1 LKVAVIGSGI
11 GGLASAIRLKVKG
24 FDVDVFETNSFP
36 GGKLSEFNI
45 GGYRFDA
52 GPSLF
57 TMPENVLELF
67 ILAGKTPDDY
77 FQYQG
82 VDIACRYFFADGLK
96 LIAWADK
103 QRFAAECEQVL
114 GVPQK
119 VVLDFLAHSHKI
131 YNITAHLFMEQSLHK
146 LKTYLNPSTL
156 VSFLQIF
163 ELELHKTMNQANEDR
178 LKHPKLV
185 QLFNRY
191 ATYNGSNPYSAPGVL
206 NIIPNLEYNIG
217 TFFPRG
223 GMISITNSLFRL
235 AKELGVNFYFN
246 TRVDRIITEKSKVS
260 GIEISGEIQIY
271 DKVVSNMD
279 IVPTYQKLLAHLPAP
294 KKTIQQERSSS
305 AIIFYWGIK
314 KEFNNLGLHN
324 IFFSDDYREEFK
336 KMFDEGTMYEDP
348 TVYVH
353 ISSVMEPADAP
364 EGGMNWFVLV
374 NAPHDRGQN
383 WDELISLTRKRIIK
397 KLNTLLG
404 EDIEPLIEVEDL
416 LEPRTIESRTASYK
430 GSLYGASSNGMMA
443 SFIRHPNFSQKI
455 KGLYFC
461 GGSVHPGGGIP
472 LCLLSGKIVADLI
485 K

>member
-1 LKVAVIGSGI
+1 MKVAVIGSGI
-11 GGLASAIRLKVKG
+11 GGLATAIRLRVKG
-24 FDVDVFETNSFP
+24 NDVDVFENNSFP
-36 GGKLSEFNI
+36 GGKLSEFKI
-45 GGYRFDA
+45 GDYRFDA

-67 ILAGKTPDDY
+67 RIAGKKPEDY
-77 FQYQG
+77 FQY
-82 VDIACRYFFADGLK
+82 VAVEVACRYFFADGLK
-96 LIAWADK
+96 LTAWADK
-103 QRFAAECEQVL
+103 QKFASECEQSL
-114 GVPQK
+114 GVPAK

-146 LKTYLNPSTL
+146 LKTYLHPSTL
-156 VSFLQIF
+156 VSFAQIF
-163 ELELHKTMNQANEDR
+163 ELELHKTMNQANVDR

-191 ATYNGSNPYSAPGVL
+191 ATYNGSNPYTAPGVL
-206 NIIPNLEYNIG
+206 NVIPNLEYNIG
-217 TFFPRG
+217 TFFPLG
-223 GMISITNSLFRL
+223 GMISITNSVYRL
-235 AKELGVNFYFN
+235 AQEIGVKFHFN
-246 TRVDRIITEKSKVS
+246 TRVDKIITEKNKVS
-260 GIEISGEIQIY
+260 GIEISGVIKKYE
-271 DKVVSNMD
+271 KVVSNMD
-279 IVPTYQKLLAHLPAP
+279 IVPTYQKLLAHLPPP
-294 KKTIQQERSSS
+294 KKTISQERSSS

-314 KEFNNLGLHN
+314 KKFNNLGLHN
-324 IFFSDDYREEFK
+324 IFFSDNYQEEFK
-336 KMFDEGTMYEDP
+336 KMFNEGDMYEDP

-353 ISSVMEPADAP
+353 ISSVMEPSDAP
-364 EGGMNWFVLV
+364 EYGMNWFVLV
-374 NAPHDRGQN
+374 NAPFDSGQN
-383 WDELISLTRKRIIK
+383 WDELIALTRKRIIK
-397 KLNTLLG
+397 KLNSLLD

>member
-1 LKVAVIGSGI
+1 LKVAVIGSGV
-11 GGLASAIRLKVKG
+11 GGLATAIRLKVNG
-24 FDVDVFETNSFP
+24 FDVDVFENNSFP
-36 GGKLSEFNI
+36 GGKLSEFKI
-45 GGYRFDA
+45 GDYRFDA

-57 TMPENVLELF
+57 TMPENVVELF
-67 ILAGKTPDDY
+67 ELAGKKPQDY
-77 FQYQG
+77 FQYVA
-82 VDIACRYFFADGLK
+82 VDIACRYFFADGIK
-96 LIAWADK
+96 LTAWADK
-103 QRFAAECEQVL
+103 HKFASECEQVL
-114 GVPQK
+114 GVPAK
-119 VVLDFLAHSHKI
+119 VVLDFLGHSHKI
-131 YNITAHLFMEQSLHK
+131 YDITAHLFMEQSLHK
-146 LKTYLNPSTL
+146 LKTYLNPAT
-156 VSFLQIF
+156 VISFLQIF
-163 ELELHKTMNQANEDR
+163 KLELHKTMNQANVDR

-206 NIIPNLEYNIG
+206 NVIPNLEYNIG
-217 TFFPRG
+217 TFFPLG
-223 GMISITNSLFRL
+223 GMISITNSIYRL
-235 AKELGVNFYFN
+235 ATELGVNFHFN
-246 TRVDRIITEKSKVS
+246 TRVDKITTSKNSVT
-260 GIEISGEIQIY
+260 GIEIKGENHFY

-279 IVPTYQKLLAHLPAP
+279 IVPTYKKLLAHLPAP
-294 KKTIQQERSSS
+294 KKTINQERSSS

-314 KEFNNLGLHN
+314 KKFNNLGLHN
-324 IFFSDDYREEFK
+324 IFFSDNYAEEFK
-336 KMFDEGTMYEDP
+336 KMFDEGDMYKDP

-364 EGGMNWFVLV
+364 VKGMNWFVLV
-374 NAPHDRGQN
+374 NAPYDRGQN

-397 KLNTLLG
+397 KLNKHLG

-430 GSLYGASSNGMMA
+430 GSLYGASSNGMLA